1 MTPRTTPVFWLAV
14 TVILTLL
21 LACVV
26 TGALTALTF
35 CLGLVAVCGVTE
47 AALSAVEWVRE

>member
-1 MTPRTTPVFWLAV
+1 MTPRTTPVFWLAG

-26 TGALTALTF
+26 TGALTAPVF
-35 CLGLVAVCGVTE
+35 CFGLVAVCGVTE